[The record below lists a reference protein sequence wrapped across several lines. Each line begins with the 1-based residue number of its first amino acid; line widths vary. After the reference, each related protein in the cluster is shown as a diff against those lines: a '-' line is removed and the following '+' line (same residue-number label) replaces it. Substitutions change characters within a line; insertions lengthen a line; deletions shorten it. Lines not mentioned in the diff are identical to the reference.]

1 MKIEI
6 DQIAEAIEEELTIY
20 SDHVIEGVKKT
31 AKQKMRQLVKKT
43 KDTAPVGTRKKH
55 YKSNI
60 ASKKLGET
68 TRQISY
74 LWYVRGDDYRLS
86 HLLENGHQ
94 TKDGGRVKGT
104 HFIKK
109 SSDRIIEEY
118 LKEVKEVIENG

>member
-60 ASKKLGET
+60 AAKKLGET
-68 TRQISY
+68 TRQIS
-74 LWYVRGDDYRLS
+74 
-86 HLLENGHQ
+86 
-94 TKDGGRVKGT
+94 
-104 HFIKK
+104 
-109 SSDRIIEEY
+109 
-118 LKEVKEVIENG
+118 

>member
-6 DQIAEAIEEELTIY
+6 DQIAEAIDEELTIY

-31 AKQKMRQLVKKT
+31 AKEKMKQLVKKT
-43 KDTAPVGTRKKH
+43 KATAPVGKREEH
-55 YKSNI
+55 YKDNI

-68 TRQISY
+68 ARQISY
-74 LWYVRGDDYRLS
+74 LWYVKGDDYHLS

-94 TKDGGRVKGT
+94 TKNGGRVKGT

-109 SSDRIIEEY
+109 ASDPIIEAY
-118 LKEVKEVIENG
+118 LEEVKEVIENG

>member
-94 TKDGGRVKGT
+94 TKDGGHVKGT

-109 SSDRIIEEY
+109 ASDPIIEEY

>member
-94 TKDGGRVKGT
+94 TKDGERVKGT

-109 SSDRIIEEY
+109 ASDPIIEEY